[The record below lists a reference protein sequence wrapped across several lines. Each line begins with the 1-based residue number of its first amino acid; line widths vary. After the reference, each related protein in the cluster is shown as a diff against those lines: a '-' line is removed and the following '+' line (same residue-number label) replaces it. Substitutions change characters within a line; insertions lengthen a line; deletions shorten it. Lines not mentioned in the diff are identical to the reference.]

1 MLVCKTMKKSLL
13 IILAAL
19 LVVVSCKKAKN
30 LPEGPTDV
38 RIKNLTTFTL
48 QNVTVDIDSI
58 VNFGTIDK
66 QSTSKYIRFPKAYPK
81 VKLTATVEK
90 SDGSQVTYKTADEEY
105 TYYQHMGR
113 MKITYHLTIPNI
125 ESGIIEVTVTAD
137 EEIFL
142 DQE

>member
-13 IILAAL
+13 IILATL
-19 LVVVSCKKAKN
+19 LMVVSCKKDKN

-66 QSTSKYIRFPKAYPK
+66 QSTSKYVRFPIAYPK
-81 VKLTATVEK
+81 VKLTAIVEE
-90 SDGSQVTYKTADEEY
+90 SDGSQVTYKTAGEEY

-113 MKITYHLTIPNI
+113 MKITYEIYILDLENKLF
-125 ESGIIEVTVTAD
+125 EVKVTAD